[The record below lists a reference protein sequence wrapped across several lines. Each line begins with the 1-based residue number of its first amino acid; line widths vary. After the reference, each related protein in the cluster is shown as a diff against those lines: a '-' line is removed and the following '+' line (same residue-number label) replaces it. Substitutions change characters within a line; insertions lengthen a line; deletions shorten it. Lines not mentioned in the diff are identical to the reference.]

1 MRKEEK
7 QMKREFLKGLG
18 IDDSLID
25 QIMSENG
32 KDINNAKASAE
43 AQINV
48 YKDET
53 EKHKQTNAD
62 LLKQYNDLLGA
73 TKDYAE
79 LKQFKV
85 DTLAKQ
91 EESRKVDFLKSQGC
105 KHPEL
110 LVSQIDFS
118 KATYDEAKKTY
129 TGLDEVIKAK
139 RETYADMFEAKGTQE
154 VKQQPQ
160 PKFTD
165 SEARDNYLKSHPEME
180 KFYVEGS
187 LKI

>member
-1 MRKEEK
+1 
-7 QMKREFLKGLG
+7 MKREFLKGLG
-18 IDDSLID
+18 IEDSIVD
-25 QIMSENG
+25 QIMAENG

-48 YKDET
+48 YKEET
-53 EKHKQTNAD
+53 EKHKQSNAD
-62 LLKQYNDLLGA
+62 LLKQYNDLLGS

-118 KATYDEAKKTY
+118 KAQYDEEKKTY

-139 RETYADMFEAKGTQE
+139 RETYADMFEPKGTQG
-154 VKQQPQ
+154 VNQQPQ
-160 PKFTD
+160 QPAPSSNLLEQYAK
-165 SEARDNYLKSHPEME
+165 EHPEMAG
-180 KFYVEGS
+180 F
-187 LKI
+187 LK

>member
-1 MRKEEK
+1 
-7 QMKREFLKGLG
+7 MKREFLKGLG
-18 IDDSLID
+18 IDESLID
-25 QIMSENG
+25 QIMAENG

-43 AQINV
+43 AQSNA
-48 YKDET
+48 YKEET

-62 LLKQYNDLLGA
+62 LLKQYNDLLGS

-118 KATYDEAKKTY
+118 KAQYDEEKKTY

-139 RETYADMFEAKGTQE
+139 RETYADMFETKGTQGVTMTPPTAE
-154 VKQQPQ
+154 
-160 PKFTD
+160 T
-165 SEARDNYLKSHPEME
+165 SEDFSNAYFKEHPELAR
-180 KFYVEGS
+180 FRNN
-187 LKI
+187 

>member
-1 MRKEEK
+1 MRKEAK

-43 AQINV
+43 AQMNV

-91 EESRKVDFLKSQGC
+91 EESRKVDFLKNQGC

-118 KATYDEAKKTY
+118 KATYDEEKKTY

-154 VKQQPQ
+154 VPMGKPQ
-160 PKFTD
+160 PAAN
-165 SEARDNYLKSHPEME
+165 SSLLEQYAREHPELAT
-180 KFYVEGS
+180 F
-187 LKI
+187 LK

>member
-1 MRKEEK
+1 MRKEAK

-43 AQINV
+43 AQMNV

-91 EESRKVDFLKSQGC
+91 EESRKVDFLKNQGC

-118 KATYDEAKKTY
+118 KATYDEEKKTY

-139 RETYADMFEAKGTQE
+139 REAYGDMFEAKGTQD
-154 VKQQPQ
+154 VQ
-160 PKFTD
+160 
-165 SEARDNYLKSHPEME
+165 NKSLGFDKGSSLLEQYKAEHPELAT
-180 KFYVEGS
+180 F
-187 LKI
+187 LK

>member
-1 MRKEEK
+1 
-7 QMKREFLKGLG
+7 MKREFLKGLG
-18 IDDSLID
+18 IEDSIVD
-25 QIMSENG
+25 QIMAENG

-43 AQINV
+43 AQSNA
-48 YKDET
+48 YKEEA

-62 LLKQYNDLLGA
+62 LLKQYNDLLGS

-110 LVSQIDFS
+110 LVGQIDFS
-118 KATYDEAKKTY
+118 KAKYDEEKKTY

-154 VKQQPQ
+154 VNPQAQQPAPSSDLLEQ
-160 PKFTD
+160 YKK
-165 SEARDNYLKSHPEME
+165 EHPEMAS
-180 KFYVEGS
+180 F
-187 LKI
+187 LK

>member
-1 MRKEEK
+1 
-7 QMKREFLKGLG
+7 MKREFLKGLG
-18 IDDSLID
+18 IEDSIVD
-25 QIMSENG
+25 QIMAENG

-43 AQINV
+43 AQSNA
-48 YKDET
+48 YKEET
-53 EKHKQTNAD
+53 EKHKQSNAD
-62 LLKQYNDLLGA
+62 LLKQYNDLLGS

-110 LVSQIDFS
+110 LVGQIDFS
-118 KATYDEAKKTY
+118 KAKYDEEKKTY

-139 RETYADMFEAKGTQE
+139 RETYADMFEAKGAQE
-154 VKQQPQ
+154 LNPQPQ
-160 PKFTD
+160 PKFVDNT
-165 SEARDNYLKSHPEME
+165 AKDNYLKQHPEMAG
-180 KFYVEGS
+180 FYVEGS
-187 LKI
+187 TKI